1 VPQKPPEFERLI
13 QAFNREGV
21 RYVVIGGMAMVLHG
35 SDHATVDVDFA
46 VAADAENTD
55 PLVRA
60 LTPLH
65 PRPKNRLLVP
75 EFPWDARSIFGAQVN
90 LETDAGDIDL
100 LRIYPGVDS
109 FEGLLARS
117 VRRVIFDIPVQ
128 VASIPDL
135 VAMKTE
141 AGRPKDK
148 IHLLELESLA
158 NLEQPSKE

>member
-1 VPQKPPEFERLI
+1 
-13 QAFNREGV
+13 
-21 RYVVIGGMAMVLHG
+21 MVLHG

-46 VAADAENTD
+46 VASDAENTE
-55 PLVRA
+55 PLVKA
-60 LTPLH
+60 LAPFH
-65 PRPKNRLLVP
+65 PRPKNRTSVAD
-75 EFPWDARSIFGAQVN
+75 FPWDARSIFGPQVN
-90 LETDAGDIDL
+90 LESDAGDIDL
-100 LRIYPGVDS
+100 LRVYPGVDS

-117 VRRVIFDIPVQ
+117 VRRVIFGVPVQ

-158 NLEQPSKE
+158 RLEPPSES